1 MRRGTRRW
9 AAAGLVAALLL
20 AGCGGSPGPTDEGT
34 AATVSSE
41 QPGGGGTSGGAGA
54 SSGSSG
60 GTSSAS
66 SGAGASAMLT
76 DTQRSHL
83 VTDGETTWDVTYADD
98 TTVVDGDA
106 LDALTSADGSSG
118 TYTFDTSAADA
129 AGIDLSEGRVLLIAG
144 TALRR
149 ITGTSS
155 SGGTTTVTTEQA
167 SLADAIQDGEV
178 GWDVPIRFDYDQF
191 LTATEGGSGSG
202 SAAAVPGF
210 GHDVQSATAGRVHL
224 AQIAMKTPDGRI
236 IPVDDSNPSL
246 EINRKP
252 DTGQVEW
259 IYNSPDGNKYQFRL
273 TAHGDTV
280 DILTVVSRGGGHDT
294 KMAFRGEGTIGSLR
308 AVASNEYGGG
318 ELTGSDVNLNQLA
331 SDFDLSLAV
340 AGAGVTPVNLEV
352 PVPMLTYTWLVGPI
366 PVTLDLTA
374 EVIGK
379 VDAKANASAT
389 AESSFTYRGDAGF
402 SYKGT
407 DVSMSGN
414 TGIDKMDPKPADS
427 AAAMGLDVD
436 AQFGLAFPVVSISI
450 LEQGIIPHLKV
461 GAVIGS
467 NLRWGGPA
475 AGFPASSLCKSAYV
489 RTVVKGGYDL
499 KVLGLTLDSSDK
511 KLFEKERKTKSDH
524 CPDKKS

>member
-9 AAAGLVAALLL
+9 AASVLVAALLL

-34 AATVSSE
+34 AGAVSSE
-41 QPGGGGTSGGAGA
+41 QAGGGGTSDGTGGSSGASSASGGAGA
-54 SSGSSG
+54 
-60 GTSSAS
+60 A
-66 SGAGASAMLT
+66 AMLT
-76 DTQRSHL
+76 DTQRGHL
-83 VTDGETTWDVTYADD
+83 VTDGKTTWDVTYAND

-106 LDALTSADGSSG
+106 LDALTSADPSSG
-118 TYTFDTSAADA
+118 TYTFDTGAADA
-129 AGIDLSEGRVLLIAG
+129 VGIDLSEGRVLLIAG

-155 SGGTTTVTTEQA
+155 ADGTTTVTTEQA

-178 GWDVPIRFDYDQF
+178 AWDVPIRFDYDQF
-191 LTATEGGSGSG
+191 LTATSGGSGSG

-210 GHDVQSATAGRVHL
+210 GPGPGPDVQSAASGRVHL
-224 AQIAMKTPDGRI
+224 ARVAMTMPDGRI
-236 IPVDDSNPSL
+236 IPVDDSEPSL
-246 EINRKP
+246 QINRKP
-252 DTGQVEW
+252 DSGQVEW
-259 IYNSPDGNKYQFRL
+259 IYDSPDGNKYQFRL

-280 DILTVVSRGGGHDT
+280 DILTVVSRGGSNDT

-308 AVASNEYGGG
+308 AVASNEYGDG
-318 ELTGSDVNLNQLA
+318 ELASSDVNVNQLA
-331 SDFDLSLAV
+331 SNFHLSLAV
-340 AGAGVTPVNLEV
+340 AGAGVTPVNFDV

-402 SYKGT
+402 SYEGT

-414 TGIDKMDPKPADS
+414 TAIDEMDPKPADS
-427 AAAMGLDVD
+427 AASMGLDVN
-436 AQFGLAFPVVSISI
+436 AEFGLAFPVVSISI

-489 RTVVKGGYDL
+489 REVVKGGYDL
-499 KVLGLTLDSSDK
+499 KFLGLSLDEVDK
-511 KLFEKERKTKSDH
+511 KLFEDEQKTQSEH
-524 CPDKKS
+524 CPDEK